1 MNLMFT
7 CRNLIRQLLPPHKRQ
22 TIRIE
27 LLSTLLSPVQSL
39 FDSFKKWRENSRMMV
54 NVNSQVKV
62 FEGYLRKKYNEPISI
77 KIVTFNNGLLLVGLI
92 SEGKTMWPEVG
103 LRDENYFRSIP
114 LENEIRDK
122 FDGADFIVYIPK
134 NVNIN
139 LIDAEIQKYKQV
151 LTTYKIIQQ

>member
-1 MNLMFT
+1 MNLKMN
-7 CRNLIRQLLPPHKRQ
+7 CLILLRQLLPPHKRQ
-22 TIRIE
+22 PVRMK
-27 LLSTLLSPVQSL
+27 LLTGFLSPLQSL
-39 FDSFKKWRENSRMMV
+39 FDGFDIWRDNSRMMI

-92 SEGKTMWPEVG
+92 SEGNTMWPDVG
-103 LRDENYFRSIP
+103 LEEENRLKAIP

-122 FDGADFIVYIPK
+122 FDDADFIVYIPK
-134 NVNIN
+134 SVDKIQ
-139 LIDAEIQKYKQV
+139 IEAEIEKYKQV

>member
-122 FDGADFIVYIPK
+122 FDGVDFVVYIPSTLD
-134 NVNIN
+134 VN